1 MSNGSTSEWVCW
13 TTVIDK
19 NNINDTFFSHS
30 GYDSDVE
37 REKNM
42 DYSSKIY
49 LNPNQE
55 KGGVKPHLQ
64 ETKDDAKL
72 VLNVFVTSNTQIS
85 KAY

>member
-1 MSNGSTSEWVCW
+1 
-13 TTVIDK
+13 
-19 NNINDTFFSHS
+19 
-30 GYDSDVE
+30 
-37 REKNM
+37 M